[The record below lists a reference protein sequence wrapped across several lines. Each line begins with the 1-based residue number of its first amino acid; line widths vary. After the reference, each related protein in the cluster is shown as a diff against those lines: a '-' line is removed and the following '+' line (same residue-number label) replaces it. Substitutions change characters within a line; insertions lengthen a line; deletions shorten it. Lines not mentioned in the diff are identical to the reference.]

1 MNLHEYQKSREL
13 ICIWY
18 DKIVEHRQ
26 LLYLDEQR
34 VDALREA
41 KENLLQNRFRVAV
54 CGQMNSGKS
63 TLLNA
68 LLFAD
73 EVLPMNVTTMTAKIT
88 LMKGGEHESV
98 VATLYTP
105 QEFRTVELSS
115 QANRHS
121 RDELTAAREDARRAD
136 LAEGDLLKS
145 PAIKKTEDGLDSL
158 PKFVAV
164 SGKGGLYSVYVK
176 EVSLFAD
183 RPWLRQVTVVDTPG
197 TNDPNPVRDRIT
209 RDWIDQADAVVFVTF
224 AGQAGMTNEDVR
236 FIDQYLAHIDR
247 NHIVIAVNK
256 CDEQADRAA
265 ILRHIHKVRDSG
277 DERMRYLFE
286 DDERIILVSGLGGL
300 ISEMRRAGR
309 SVSEDMEWYVKKL
322 AASGY
327 LQPEQH
333 GVDRLRDFVERQI
346 IDNRGRGLV
355 DSHGRRLGK
364 IFEAAA
370 ARLSRNRGAMVQ
382 GLNAADASLDE
393 IEAERKRLNSQRK
406 EVSRVRDRQKNL
418 LKTNVIQKAVRD
430 IRRGI
435 NEVRKHVHNE
445 VSMHLDGQALKNME
459 SYTKFTITRELD
471 TKRDVIAQPI
481 DRASQ
486 DLSKRLEEAEDDFC
500 KCLKGE
506 LGSYQRWYP
515 LVDVRPQ
522 TLCRDMTKDLLERL
536 SRDTRGIVHDMT
548 GWLGRLLNLKRARGT
563 AASELKNRAGESL
576 RKGLAEFEEHV
587 ERELNSNVDGA
598 LREMEQHVTDVLQDI
613 DKRIGEQ
620 QNRQSSGEETRKR
633 IRDEMKVIDEKIDM
647 VTKLQAEY
655 DAARA
660 SIDRN

>member
-1 MNLHEYQKSREL
+1 MNLHEYQKSRDL

-41 KENLLQNRFRVAV
+41 KENLLQNRFQVAV

-73 EVLPMNVTTMTAKIT
+73 EVLPMNVTTMTAKII
-88 LMKGGEHESV
+88 LMRGGEHESV

-105 QEFRTVELSS
+105 REFGTVERGSK
-115 QANRHS
+115 ANRHS
-121 RDELTAAREDARRAD
+121 RDELAAAREAARLAG

-158 PKFVAV
+158 PKFAAV

-209 RDWIDQADAVVFVTF
+209 RDWIDRADAVVFVTF

-236 FIDQYLAHIDR
+236 FIDLHLAHIDR

-265 ILRHIHKVRDSG
+265 ILRHIHKVRDGG

-309 SVSEDMEWYVKKL
+309 SLPEDMEWYAKKL
-322 AASGY
+322 ADSGY
-327 LQPEQH
+327 LQPERH
-333 GVDRLRDFVERQI
+333 GVDRLRGFIERQI

-355 DSHGRRLGK
+355 DSHGRSLAK
-364 IFEAAA
+364 DFEAAT
-370 ARLSRNRGAMVQ
+370 ARLSRNREAKEQ
-382 GLNAADASLDE
+382 ELDAAGASLDE
-393 IEAERKRLNSQRK
+393 IEAKRRRLNSQRNK
-406 EVSRVRDRQKNL
+406 ITHVRDGLENWL
-418 LKTNVIQKAVRD
+418 GTIVVQKAVGD

-435 NEVRKHVHNE
+435 TEVQEHVLNE
-445 VSMHLDGQALKNME
+445 VSRKLNGVPFETME
-459 SYTKFTITRELD
+459 SVTTFTVNRELN

-481 DRASQ
+481 ERACKN
-486 DLSKRLEEAEDDFC
+486 LSKRLEEAEDKFRE
-500 KCLKGE
+500 CLKGE
-506 LGSYQRWYP
+506 PGSDQPRYH

-522 TLCRDMTKDLLERL
+522 TLCRDMSEDLKGRL
-536 SRDTRGIVHDMT
+536 TRDTRGIVHVMT
-548 GWLGRLLNLKRARGT
+548 GWLGRLLNLKRARDKAVIWLNT
-563 AASELKNRAGESL
+563 KAGESL
-576 RKGLAEFEEHV
+576 NEGLEEFEKHV

-598 LREMEQHVTDVLQDI
+598 LKQMEQRATGFLQDI

-620 QNRQSSGEETRKR
+620 QNSKSSVEEERKR
-633 IRDEMKVIDEKIDM
+633 ICDEMKVINEKIDM

>member
-1 MNLHEYQKSREL
+1 MNLREHQKSREL
-13 ICIWY
+13 ICSWY
-18 DKIVEHRQ
+18 DKVIEHRQ
-26 LLYLDEQR
+26 LLELDEQQVD

-41 KENLLQNRFRVAV
+41 KDNLLQDRFLVAV

-88 LMKGGEHESV
+88 LMRGGEHESV

-105 QEFRTVELSS
+105 REFGTVERGS

-121 RDELTAAREDARRAD
+121 RDELTAAREDARRAG

-164 SGKGGLYSVYVK
+164 GGLYSVYVK

-209 RDWIDQADAVVFVTF
+209 RNWIGRADAVVFVTF

-236 FIDQYLAHIDR
+236 FFDQHLAHIDR
-247 NHIVIAVNK
+247 NRIVIAVNK
-256 CDEQADRAA
+256 CDLQADRDA
-265 ILRHIHKVRDSG
+265 ILRHIHKVRDGG

-286 DDERIILVSGLGGL
+286 DDERIILVSGLGCL

-309 SVSEDMEWYVKKL
+309 SLSEGMKWYVKKL
-322 AASGY
+322 ADAGY

-333 GVDRLRDFVERQI
+333 GVDRLRVFVERQI
-346 IDNRGRGLV
+346 IDNRGIGLI
-355 DSHGRRLGK
+355 DSHGRSLGK
-364 IFEAAA
+364 IFEEAT

-382 GLNAADASLDE
+382 VLNAAGASLDE
-393 IEAERKRLNSQRK
+393 IEAERKRLNSQRE
-406 EVSRVRDRQKNL
+406 EVPRVRKRL
-418 LKTNVIQKAVRD
+418 ETWLRAIIIQNAVQGV
-430 IRRGI
+430 RRGI
-435 NEVRKHVHNE
+435 NEVREHVRNE
-445 VSMHLDGQALKNME
+445 VARNLDGERLENME
-459 SYTKFTITRELD
+459 SVATVTVTRELD
-471 TKRDVIAQPI
+471 TKREVIAQPI
-481 DRASQ
+481 GRAGK
-486 DLSKRLEEAEDDFC
+486 DLSKRLEEAEEDFC
-500 KCLKGE
+500 RCLKGE
-506 LGSYQRWYP
+506 LGSYQPRYL

-522 TLCRDMTKDLLERL
+522 TLCREMTEELLKRL
-536 SRDTRGIVHDMT
+536 SSETRGIVRDMT

-563 AASELKNRAGESL
+563 AAGALKTHAEESL
-576 RKGLAEFEEHV
+576 RKGFAEFEKHV
-587 ERELNSNVDGA
+587 ERELNSNVDGT
-598 LREMEQHVTDVLQDI
+598 LTEMEQHVTDVLRKI
-613 DKRIGEQ
+613 DERIGEQ
-620 QNRQSSGEETRKR
+620 QNRQSSVKEERKR
-633 IRDEMKVIDEKIDM
+633 IDDEMKVIDEKIEK

-655 DAARA
+655 NAARA

>member
-13 ICIWY
+13 ICSWY
-18 DKIVEHRQ
+18 DKVIEHRQ
-26 LLYLDEQR
+26 LLELDEQQ

-41 KENLLQNRFRVAV
+41 KDNLLQNRFRVAV

-73 EVLPMNVTTMTAKIT
+73 EVLPMSVTTMTAKIT
-88 LMKGGEHESV
+88 LMRGGEHESV

-105 QEFRTVELSS
+105 REFRKVERSS

-121 RDELTAAREDARRAD
+121 RDELAAARKAARLAG

-145 PAIKKTEDGLDSL
+145 PARKVTEDGLDSL

-164 SGKGGLYSVYVK
+164 SGKGGLYSVYVR

-209 RDWIDQADAVVFVTF
+209 RDWVDQADAVVFVTF

-265 ILRHIHKVRDSG
+265 ILRHIHKVRNSG

-309 SVSEDMEWYVKKL
+309 SLSEGMEWYAKKL

-333 GVDRLRDFVERQI
+333 GVDRLRVFVERQI

-370 ARLSRNRGAMVQ
+370 ARLSRNRGAMEQ
-382 GLNAADASLDE
+382 ALDTASASLDE
-393 IEAERKRLNSQRK
+393 IEAKRKRLNSQRK
-406 EVSRVRDRQKNL
+406 KITHVRGKLENRLRTIVQQAVGDICRGITEVQEHVLNEVSRKLNGVPFE
-418 LKTNVIQKAVRD
+418 T
-430 IRRGI
+430 
-435 NEVRKHVHNE
+435 
-445 VSMHLDGQALKNME
+445 ME
-459 SYTKFTITRELD
+459 SVTTITVNRELN
-471 TKRDVIAQPI
+471 TKRAVIVRPI
-481 DRASQ
+481 ERACEN
-486 DLSKRLEEAEDDFC
+486 LSKRLEEAEYEFC
-500 KCLKGE
+500 ECLKGE
-506 LGSYQRWYP
+506 PGSDQPQYH

-522 TLCRDMTKDLLERL
+522 TLCRDMSEDLKGRL
-536 SRDTRGIVHDMT
+536 TRDTRGIVHGMT
-548 GWLGRLLNLKRARGT
+548 GWLGRLLNLKRARDKAVIWLST
-563 AASELKNRAGESL
+563 KAGESL
-576 RKGLAEFEEHV
+576 IKGLEEFDKHV

-598 LREMEQHVTDVLQDI
+598 LKQMEQRATGFLQDI

-620 QNRQSSGEETRKR
+620 QNSKSSVEEERKR
-633 IRDEMKVIDEKIDM
+633 ICDEMKVINEKIDM

>member
-13 ICIWY
+13 ICSWY
-18 DKIVEHRQ
+18 DKIIEHRQ

-41 KENLLQNRFRVAV
+41 KENLLQDRFLVAV

-73 EVLPMNVTTMTAKIT
+73 EVLPMSVTTMTAKIT
-88 LMKGGEHESV
+88 LMRGGGEHEKV

-105 QEFRTVELSS
+105 EEFSTVEQSS
-115 QANRHS
+115 QPNRHS
-121 RDELTAAREDARRAD
+121 RDELTAAREAARLAG

-158 PKFVAV
+158 PKFVAL

-209 RDWIDQADAVVFVTF
+209 RDWVDRADAVVFVTF

-256 CDEQADRAA
+256 CDMQADRAA
-265 ILRHIHKVRDSG
+265 ILRHIHKVRNGG

-300 ISEMRRAGR
+300 ISEMRRTGR
-309 SVSEDMEWYVKKL
+309 SLSEEMEWYAKKL

-355 DSHGRRLGK
+355 DSHGRRLGQD
-364 IFEAAA
+364 FEAAA

-382 GLNAADASLDE
+382 GLNAAGASLDE
-393 IEAERKRLNSQRK
+393 IEAKLRRLNSQRK
-406 EVSRVRDRQKNL
+406 KITHVRGRLENWLRTIVQKAVGDICRGITEVQEHVLNEVSRNL
-418 LKTNVIQKAVRD
+418 NGVPFEA
-430 IRRGI
+430 
-435 NEVRKHVHNE
+435 
-445 VSMHLDGQALKNME
+445 ME
-459 SYTKFTITRELD
+459 SVTTITVNRELTALVYTKRA
-471 TKRDVIAQPI
+471 VIVRPI
-481 DRASQ
+481 ERACEN
-486 DLSKRLEEAEDDFC
+486 LSKRLEEAEYKFC
-500 KCLKGE
+500 ECLKGE
-506 LGSYQRWYP
+506 PGS
-515 LVDVRPQ
+515 DQ
-522 TLCRDMTKDLLERL
+522 THPTL
-536 SRDTRGIVHDMT
+536 
-548 GWLGRLLNLKRARGT
+548 
-563 AASELKNRAGESL
+563 
-576 RKGLAEFEEHV
+576 
-587 ERELNSNVDGA
+587 
-598 LREMEQHVTDVLQDI
+598 
-613 DKRIGEQ
+613 
-620 QNRQSSGEETRKR
+620 R
-633 IRDEMKVIDEKIDM
+633 IRQFE
-647 VTKLQAEY
+647 THTLPFGGCAPP
-655 DAARA
+655 DAV
-660 SIDRN
+660 